1 MSDNGCMYC
10 RVAFAPRNDKRESCH
25 RKPEERGRGDP
36 CGGRSDVFATMRV
49 HPVFGTVFRKV
60 RLVRQ
65 ADQVMM
71 MTEVINVHEAKTHLS
86 RLLDRVR
93 AGENIVLGK
102 SGEPYARLIPYRVV
116 EPRRAFGAL
125 RGRLRVPE
133 AFTEPLPADELEAWG
148 S

>member
-1 MSDNGCMYC
+1 M
-10 RVAFAPRNDKRESCH
+10 
-25 RKPEERGRGDP
+25 
-36 CGGRSDVFATMRV
+36 VFVTVRV
-49 HPVFGTVFRKV
+49 HPDFGTVFRKV